1 MVDDRILKII
11 QEEDKRNPLTDEE
24 IAQQLNILRETVT
37 LTRKQL
43 TIADSR
49 NRRKQALLKDIIS
62 IEEEEGELSDRKM
75 TLLLNERGYEIGK
88 YAVGKLRAELTPRL
102 TNDNNKW
109 RQIQADDPFNQFI
122 GYDGSLKNQISKA
135 KAAVMYPPHGLHTLI
150 YGPSGVGKSY
160 LAELMHT
167 YALGT
172 DNFVA
177 GAPYYEFN
185 CADYADNPQLL
196 LAQLFGYMKG
206 AFTGAEDSQKGIVEL
221 CDGGILLLDEVHRLP
236 AEGQEIL
243 FYLMDKGKFRRLG
256 EVDNKRTSNLMIIA
270 ATTEDPESMLLLTFR
285 RRIPMSIEI
294 PPIKERPLYEK
305 MQFIQNYFIQESNR
319 LNQELQVRKEVLQC
333 LLSVDYPGNVGQLK
347 SDIQVCCAKAFL
359 ESKIHNQQEIVV
371 SLDSLPGSLK
381 SQHNW
386 RNPSKAVESMLEG
399 DVIYSDKGS
408 MLRNAEN
415 KNSNKP
421 KIYEILENRYDQLK
435 SEGHSNDEINDIL
448 VLEVEQ
454 VLTHHIKQVEESQ
467 FSFYDLANIVG
478 EDSLMITKEIYELAK
493 KELVCLKENII
504 FPLAIHINSSIDH
517 IKRSRKYINSDFDEI
532 KQQYKKEYRV
542 AAEIVNLINKK
553 YYINLADQEAVFLAM
568 YFSRF
573 QNMDKVL
580 DGKIGLLI
588 ISHGR
593 VAGGMA
599 DVANSIIGVNHAV
612 GLEMDLKTPPAVMLK
627 ETVECVKQLDQG
639 KGCIILADMG
649 SLLTFGDK
657 IKEQTGIPV
666 EIVGRVDTLMVI
678 DCLRRVLM
686 TDESLKEITRDI
698 SQSKDDLVISNKKE
712 RSKKACILCLCITG
726 QGAAKS
732 IETLIQQRLKSVM
745 DGIVIVT
752 RGYIENSKVENIVHE
767 IEVEYELLAI
777 VGTINPEIKE
787 YPFISISDIY
797 NIKGIS
803 NLRKIIKKVKI
814 LRENQLGDVILPELL
829 FIDAQYQ
836 YKDQVLDQAVEV
848 MVNKGYVD
856 QEFLFSVYKREG
868 ILPTYL
874 QGGVAIPHGDGG
886 LVTKPVI
893 SITKLVE
900 PIIWDGIHT
909 VDIIFVLALKEDS
922 KKYVEQLYQLISNEG
937 LITAIRNSNSKENIL
952 EIFHLN
958 TKSVK

>member
-1 MVDDRILKII
+1 MVNDSILKII
-11 QEEDKRNPLTDEE
+11 HEEDKRNPLTDEE
-24 IAQQLNILRETVT
+24 IAGKLNILRETVT
-37 LTRKQL
+37 LARKQL
-43 TIADSR
+43 AITDSR
-49 NRRKQALLKDIIS
+49 TRRKQALIDDITS
-62 IEEEEGELSDRKM
+62 ILEEGALSDRKM

-88 YAVGKLRAELTPRL
+88 YAVGKLRAELNEQRLITDVKPRPS
-102 TNDNNKW
+102 
-109 RQIQADDPFNQFI
+109 QSEDPFCHFI

-135 KAAVMYPPHGLHTLI
+135 KAAIMYPPHGLHTLV

-172 DNFVA
+172 ENFEA

-196 LAQLFGYMKG
+196 LAQLFGYTKG
-206 AFTGAEDSQKGIVEL
+206 AFTGAQNSQKGIVEL

-256 EVDNKRTSNLMIIA
+256 EVENKRSSHPMIIA

-294 PPIKERPLYEK
+294 PSIKERPLYEK

-319 LNQELQVRKEVLQC
+319 LNQEVHVKEDVLKC
-333 LLSVDYPGNVGQLK
+333 LLGAEYPANVGQLK

-359 ESKIHNQQEIVV
+359 ESKIHNQPEIIV
-371 SLDSLPGSLK
+371 SLDSLPGNLNSEYNWK
-381 SQHNW
+381 S
-386 RNPSKAVESMLEG
+386 PSKAVESMIEG
-399 DVIYSDKGS
+399 DVIYSDRGS
-408 MLRNAEN
+408 MLSVGGEKNA
-415 KNSNKP
+415 NKP
-421 KIYEILENRYDQLK
+421 KIYEVLENRYELLK
-435 SEGHSNDEINDIL
+435 EEGHSNNEINDIL

-454 VLTHHIKQVEESQ
+454 ALTHHIKQVEESQ
-467 FSFYDLANIVG
+467 FSFHDLANIVG
-478 EDSLMITKEIYELAK
+478 EDCLMITKEIYELAK
-493 KELVCLKENII
+493 KELVFLKENII

-517 IKRSRKYINSDFDEI
+517 VKRSRKYINSDFDEI
-532 KQQYKKEYRV
+532 KNQYQKEYQV
-542 AAEIVNLINKK
+542 AKAIVNMINHK
-553 YYINLADQEAVFLAM
+553 YFINLPDQEAIFLAM
-568 YFSRF
+568 YFSKF
-573 QNMDKVL
+573 QNMERVS
-580 DGKIGLLI
+580 DGKIGLLV
-588 ISHGR
+588 ISHGK

-599 DVANSIIGVNHAV
+599 DVANSIIGVDHAV
-612 GLEMDLKTPPAVMLK
+612 GLEMDLKTSPSVMLK
-627 ETVECVKQLDQG
+627 ETIECVKKLDQG

-657 IKEQTGIPV
+657 IKKETGISV

-686 TDESLKEITRDI
+686 TEESLEEITRDL
-698 SQSKDDLVISNKKE
+698 SQNKADLIVSNKIE
-712 RSKKACILCLCITG
+712 RTKRTCILSLCITG

-732 IETLIQQRLKSVM
+732 IEELIQQRLKSVM
-745 DGIVIVT
+745 DGVEIVT

-767 IEVEYELLAI
+767 IEAEYDLLAI
-777 VGTINPEIKE
+777 VGTINPQIKE
-787 YPFISISDIY
+787 YPFISTADIY
-797 NIKGIS
+797 NVKGIS
-803 NLRKIIKKVKI
+803 TLRKIIKKVKI

-829 FIDAQYQ
+829 FIDAPYQ
-836 YKDQVLDQAVEV
+836 YKDQVLDHAVEA
-848 MVNKGYVD
+848 MISQGYVD
-856 QEFLFSVYKREG
+856 QEFLFSIYKREG
-868 ILPTYL
+868 IFPTYL
-874 QGGVAIPHGDGG
+874 QGGVAIPHGDGS

-893 SITKLVE
+893 SITKLAE
-900 PIIWDGIHT
+900 PIIWDGVHT

-937 LITAIRNSNSKENIL
+937 LITAIRNSNSKDQIL